1 MVKFQAGTWYQKG
14 EVMQV
19 RQIVMLLLLVCLG
32 TVSDVRAEVIAIKA
46 GDTIQKVLED
56 RTGKRVTLRLQGGEE
71 LTGKVRTVTKE
82 LVHLGELSG
91 REFFDAVL
99 EVSRISAV
107 IVRTRE
113 K

>member
-1 MVKFQAGTWYQKG
+1 MKARLIIMF
-14 EVMQV
+14 
-19 RQIVMLLLLVCLG
+19 LLLVCLG
-32 TVSDVRAEVIAIKA
+32 AAPVVHAEDFVIKS

-56 RTGKRVTLRLQGGEE
+56 RKGKRVTLRLQGGEE
-71 LTGKVRTVTKE
+71 ITGKIRIVTKE

-99 EVSRISAV
+99 EISRISAV
-107 IVRTRE
+107 IVRVKE